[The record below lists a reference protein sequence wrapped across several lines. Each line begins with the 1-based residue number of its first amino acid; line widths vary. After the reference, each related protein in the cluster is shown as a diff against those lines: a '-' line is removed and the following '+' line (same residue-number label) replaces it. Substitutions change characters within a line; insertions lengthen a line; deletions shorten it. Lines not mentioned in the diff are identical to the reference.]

1 MGARRSVIGIR
12 PDDRPVRT
20 RAPALLAALG
30 AAVTAAAILGA
41 CGDRERP
48 TGLDPLA
55 GVELSVALLS
65 PDNGSPRDVGSL
77 VLVTVSA
84 SEAGGRLAGVGFEA
98 RFNNLEREL
107 IDSMQIAFAPTT
119 DTVVGFDFL
128 IPGEF
133 PAQVQI
139 NLLGVAFGP
148 AGERAVSSS
157 RSITTL
163 D

>member
-1 MGARRSVIGIR
+1 MGTRRN
-12 PDDRPVRT
+12 DRVGRT
-20 RAPALLAALG
+20 RAPVLLLAAATLG
-30 AAVTAAAILGA
+30 G

-55 GVELSVALLS
+55 GVELTVALLA
-65 PDNGSPRDVGSL
+65 PENGSPRNVGSL
-77 VLVTVSA
+77 VQVTVSA

-107 IDSMQIAFAPTT
+107 IDSVQVAFAPTA
-119 DTVVGFDFL
+119 DTVVSFDFR
-128 IPGEF
+128 IPEELPG
-133 PAQVQI
+133 QVQI
-139 NLLGVAFGP
+139 NLFGVALGP
-148 AGERAVSSS
+148 EGERAVSSG